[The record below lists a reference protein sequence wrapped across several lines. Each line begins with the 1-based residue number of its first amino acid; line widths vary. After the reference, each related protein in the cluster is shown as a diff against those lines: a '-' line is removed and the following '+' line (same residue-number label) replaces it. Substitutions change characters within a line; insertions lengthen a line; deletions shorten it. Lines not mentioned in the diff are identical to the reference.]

1 MNAQIQRRLAV
12 FRTSGLTDDPSTVLN
27 EICSQL
33 NHQKRYRRGNLTPIQ
48 LLSLSPTERAQVNQ
62 KYKEDFLVSAA
73 SEAGL
78 KPLRVNDTVRVLLM
92 TRKEQAVPG
101 KVKGFAPKWSVRMF
115 TVLRRT
121 GLRRNPGV
129 FRYDVGLD
137 MTFYRHELLKVP
149 SRTDTRVP
157 TGTVSHRERTIAQE
171 EDWTA
176 EREEPGDD

>member
-1 MNAQIQRRLAV
+1 MI
-12 FRTSGLTDDPSTVLN
+12 
-27 EICSQL
+27 
-33 NHQKRYRRGNLTPIQ
+33 
-48 LLSLSPTERAQVNQ
+48 
-62 KYKEDFLVSAA
+62 SAA

-115 TVLRRT
+115 TVLRRA

-137 MTFYRHELLKVP
+137 MTFYRQ
-149 SRTDTRVP
+149 SF
-157 TGTVSHRERTIAQE
+157 
-171 EDWTA
+171 
-176 EREEPGDD
+176 